1 MHFKNTL
8 PSLNAL
14 GAFEAAA
21 RHLSFTEAAKEFDVL
36 QPAISRH
43 IAALENELGT
53 PLFIRKKPKLE
64 LTYDGETLL
73 ASVSSGFG
81 QIARAVDIIRDR
93 NSTQS
98 FVVTSSIGF
107 ASCFLMP
114 RLSDFDTRYP
124 DAELELVTSDL
135 YRKYNPDEFDVAI
148 VFADKKNVPGRDARL
163 LFPEELIAVCAP
175 DYLEGREPLSDE
187 ELAREKLLHLHE
199 PSHLEDWNTFLLDA
213 AVKAPPSAASNRY
226 TAYTTYLQAA
236 LNGDGVGLGWSVYID
251 DLLRANRLCLASNR
265 RVRTERGFFC
275 WVSDRGLD
283 KPAACN
289 FANWLPKAIE
299 LKPR

>member
-1 MHFKNTL
+1 MNMKSEL

-21 RHLSFTEAAKEFDVL
+21 RHLSFTKAAKEFDIL

-43 IAALENELGT
+43 IAALESELGT
-53 PLFIRKKPKLE
+53 TLFIRKKPKLG

-73 ASVSSGFG
+73 AAVSNGFG
-81 QIARAVDIIRDR
+81 QIAHAVNVIRDR
-93 NSTQS
+93 NSTHS
-98 FVVTSSIGF
+98 FVVIASIGF

-114 RLSDFDTRYP
+114 RLSDFNSRYP

-148 VFADKKNVPGRDARL
+148 VFAEKESAPGRESKL

-175 DYLEGREPLSDE
+175 DYLDGRGPISDE
-187 ELAREKLLHLHE
+187 ELARENLLYLHE
-199 PSHLEDWNTFLLDA
+199 PNHLQDWNTFLSDA
-213 AVKAPPSAASNRY
+213 AVKAPPSTASHRY

-236 LNGDGVGLGWSVYID
+236 LNGDGIALGWSIYID

-265 RVRTERGFFC
+265 RVRTERGFFY
-275 WVSDRGLD
+275 WISDRGLGR
-283 KPAACN
+283 PAARD
-289 FANWLPKAIE
+289 FANWLHKAIE
-299 LKPR
+299 MKPR

>member
-1 MHFKNTL
+1 MKNTL

-21 RHLSFTEAAKEFDVL
+21 RHLSFTGAAKEFEIL

-43 IAALENELGT
+43 IATLEAALGT
-53 PLFIRKKPKLE
+53 TLFIRKKPKLE

-73 ASVSSGFG
+73 AAVSSGFG
-81 QIARAVDIIRDR
+81 QITHAVNAIRDR
-93 NSTQS
+93 NSTRS
-98 FVVTSSIGF
+98 FVVNASIGF

-114 RLSDFDTRYP
+114 RLSDFNARYP
-124 DAELELVTSDL
+124 AAELELVTSDL

-148 VFADKKNVPGRDARL
+148 VFSPNSPGQEAKL

-175 DYLEGREPLSDE
+175 DYLAGRGPLSDE
-187 ELAREKLLHLHE
+187 ALVKEKLLYLHE
-199 PSHLEDWNTFLLDA
+199 PSHLEDWNRFLSGT
-213 AVKAPPSAASNRY
+213 VVNVPPSTAPNRY

-236 LNGDGVGLGWSVYID
+236 LNGEGIALGWSVYID

-265 RVRTERGFFC
+265 RTRTSRGFYC
-275 WVSDRGLD
+275 WISERGLD
-283 KPAACN
+283 KPEVRD
-289 FANWLPKAIE
+289 FANWLPRSIE

>member
-1 MHFKNTL
+1 MKTVL
-8 PSLNAL
+8 PPLNAL

-21 RHLSFTEAAKEFDVL
+21 RHLSFTEAAKEFDIL

-53 PLFIRKKPKLE
+53 SLFIRKKPKLE

-73 ASVSSGFG
+73 AAVSNGFG
-81 QIARAVDIIRDR
+81 QIAHAVNAIRDR
-93 NSTQS
+93 NSKQS

-114 RLSDFDTRYP
+114 RLSDFDTHYP

-148 VFADKKNVPGRDARL
+148 VFSDKEHAPERDARL
-163 LFPEELIAVCAP
+163 LFSEELIAVCAP
-175 DYLEGREPLSDE
+175 DYLNGREPLSDE
-187 ELAREKLLHLHE
+187 ELAKEKLLYLHE
-199 PSHLEDWNTFLLDA
+199 PSHLEDWNTFLSDA
-213 AVKAPPSAASNRY
+213 AVKAPPSTASNRY

-236 LNGDGVGLGWSVYID
+236 LNGDGIGLGWGVYID
-251 DLLRANRLCLASNR
+251 DLLRANRLCLASHR
-265 RVRTERGFFC
+265 RARTERGFFC
-275 WVSDRGLD
+275 WVSNRGLN
-283 KPAACN
+283 KPAARD
-289 FANWLPKAIE
+289 FANWLPRAIE